1 VSPDHRIPVS
11 PDPSVGH
18 LDVEVT
24 PDSRQNE
31 LAHRPGSHDVDP
43 SSAHGYPGRVTSAE
57 ADEYLAR
64 IAYAWPREP
73 TVGVLRAVHSAHLYA
88 VPFENLSIRRGDG
101 VVLDEKALFDK
112 IVRRRRGGFCY
123 ELNGLFSALLQ
134 ALGFRVVQVAGRV
147 GVNGIPFDHMALIVQ
162 LDEPLLADVGFG
174 DSFLAPLSVES
185 RDPQDGGDG
194 RRYRIADTED
204 GGLLLSRERDGT
216 WERQYA
222 FTLETWPLS
231 AYADGCRY
239 HSTSPQSH
247 FTQKTVVSRATETGR
262 ITLSERRLIVTERGI
277 RRETEL
283 ADDAAVAD
291 ALRELFGL
299 GLDPREPIGPPR
311 SPPGTPAGTRGR

>member
-1 VSPDHRIPVS
+1 M
-11 PDPSVGH
+11 
-18 LDVEVT
+18 
-24 PDSRQNE
+24 
-31 LAHRPGSHDVDP
+31 
-43 SSAHGYPGRVTSAE
+43 TSAE
-57 ADEYLAR
+57 VNEYLAR
-64 IAYAWPREP
+64 IAYGGPREP
-73 TVGVLRAVHSAHLYA
+73 TAGVLRAVHRAHLYA

-101 VVLDEKALFDK
+101 VVLDESALFDK

-134 ALGFRVVQVAGRV
+134 ALGFRVVRVAGRV

-162 LDEPLLADVGFG
+162 LDDPLLADVGFG
-174 DSFLAPLSVES
+174 DSFLAPLRLAS
-185 RDPQDGGDG
+185 RDPQDGGDA
-194 RRYRIADTED
+194 RRYRIAEMED

-231 AYADGCRY
+231 AYAGGCRY
-239 HSTSPQSH
+239 HSTSPQST

-262 ITLSERRLIVTERGI
+262 VTLSDRRLIFTDGGV

-291 ALRELFGL
+291 ALRDLFGIA
-299 GLDPREPIGPPR
+299 LDPREPI
-311 SPPGTPAGTRGR
+311 SPTR